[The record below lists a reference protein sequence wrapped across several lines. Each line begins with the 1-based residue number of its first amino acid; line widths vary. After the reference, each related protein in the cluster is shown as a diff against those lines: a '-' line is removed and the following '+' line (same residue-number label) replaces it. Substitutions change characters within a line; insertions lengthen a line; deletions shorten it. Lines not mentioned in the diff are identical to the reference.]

1 MSGAASLLSCPGLGR
16 GADEEGCLEKT
27 RALPPAH
34 THTFQIKAFEEL
46 EEGYGEEE
54 REGMEVLWN
63 ESFLPQST

>member
-1 MSGAASLLSCPGLGR
+1 MRKDVLKRQERS
-16 GADEEGCLEKT
+16 
-27 RALPPAH
+27 PPPT